1 MDGDTAEDEILIV
14 VVSDGAGS
22 ASRAETGS
30 RLACCSLLEIIRI
43 HMCHGLRVDQIGP
56 ETARDWM
63 LTIRSQLET
72 KASEEG
78 VSIRDYACTLLAVIA
93 GPKSAAFLQLG
104 DGAMV
109 VNEGEKGWRYVFWPQ
124 KGEFAN
130 ATYFVTQE
138 DMDVRFSFE
147 RIEHRVDEL
156 AVFTDGIEP
165 LVLRYADKSVHAP
178 YFNEMFSTVRSFAH
192 EG

>member
-1 MDGDTAEDEILIV
+1 
-14 VVSDGAGS
+14 
-22 ASRAETGS
+22 
-30 RLACCSLLEIIRI
+30 
-43 HMCHGLRVDQIGP
+43 
-56 ETARDWM
+56 M

-130 ATYFVTQE
+130 ATYFVTQD

-192 EG
+192 EGLVSVRGLWESGESLSRNCG